1 MKYSMVYG
9 RYIKLPEFGCTE
21 RREGRKEGVME
32 DENLCNGRS
41 AFISH

>member
-21 RREGRKEGVME
+21 REYEGGKKGGS
-32 DENLCNGRS
+32 DGR
-41 AFISH
+41 